1 MPPRL
6 LHYSDVENA
15 YDDPSRIGRLAG
27 LVRSLRADDTL
38 VLGTGDNTAPGV
50 LSMVSTG
57 RQALDFF
64 GAVAPDA
71 DTFGNH
77 DFDYGPDAITE
88 IVRESPQTWVS
99 ANVEWADDGPEGAE
113 SAGERFGH
121 EAGVVPSTVVAVD
134 GSTVGLTGVTE
145 PKTGSMCPGAT
156 GLTFTDPV
164 AAVRRE
170 TARLRER
177 EVDAVV
183 VLSHLGSGDDEL
195 ARETDVNV
203 ILGGHVHSSRSDRV
217 ADTLLTR
224 PGANARG
231 LLEIDLELAPSTDAV
246 TVHEVG
252 DGPLD
257 ESVADAM
264 RTRRSAAGL
273 DAVVGHVD
281 DPITRDRAVK
291 HTGECRIG
299 NFIADAYR
307 WAADADVGLQNSGGI
322 REGPPLAGEVTVAD
336 LVSVVPFDEPVTVA
350 ELTGRE
356 LRQLCREADGEHVQA
371 VADRWHA
378 HVSSGLTIERNG
390 SGVEAVRLD
399 GAPLS
404 DDVTYTLATTDY
416 LFHTDHEFPV
426 LDEHHRVERLSTQY
440 EVLATYA
447 REQGIDPAVEDRIRH
462 VSE

>member
-15 YDDPSRIGRLAG
+15 YDDPGRIGRLAG
-27 LVRSLRADDTL
+27 LVGSLRDDDTL

-50 LSMVSTG
+50 LSMVSEG

-64 GAVAPDA
+64 AAVAPDA

-99 ANVEWADDGPEGAE
+99 ANVEWAD
-113 SAGERFGH
+113 GERSGQRFGS
-121 EAGVVPSTVVAVD
+121 EAGVVPSTVVDVD
-134 GSTVGLTGVTE
+134 EVTVGLTGVTE

-156 GLTFTDPV
+156 GLAFTDPV

-170 TARLRER
+170 VGRLRDR
-177 EVDAVV
+177 GVDAVI
-183 VLSHLGSGDDEL
+183 VLSHLGSGDDGL
-195 ARETDVNV
+195 ARGTDVDV
-203 ILGGHVHSSRSDRV
+203 ILGGHVHSRRIDRV

-231 LLEIDLELAPSTDAV
+231 LLEIDLDGAPSTDAV
-246 TVHEVG
+246 TVHEVA

-257 ESVADAM
+257 ETVADAM
-264 RTRRSAAGL
+264 ETRRSEAGL
-273 DAVVGHVD
+273 DEVVGHVD
-281 DPITRDRAVK
+281 EPITRDRAVK

-322 REGPPLAGEVTVAD
+322 REGSPLAGEVTVAD

-350 ELTGRE
+350 ELSGRE

-390 SGVEAVRLD
+390 SGVEAVHLD
-399 GAPLS
+399 GTPVSA
-404 DDVTYTLATTDY
+404 DGTYTVATTDY

-426 LDEHHRVERLSTQY
+426 LSDHHRVERLSTQY
-440 EVLATYA
+440 EVLAAYA
-447 REQGIDPAVEDRIRH
+447 RERGIDPAVEGRIRH
-462 VSE
+462 VDE

>member
-15 YDDPSRIGRLAG
+15 YDEPDRIGRLAG
-27 LVRSLRADDTL
+27 LVRSLRDDDAL
-38 VLGTGDNTAPGV
+38 VLGTGDDTAPGV
-50 LSMVSTG
+50 LSMVYEG

-77 DFDYGPDAITE
+77 DFDYGPDAITD

-99 ANVEWADDGPEGAE
+99 ANVEWGSSAADHD
-113 SAGERFGH
+113 AGDRFAA
-121 EAGVVPSTVVAVD
+121 EAGVVPSTVAEID
-134 GSTVGLTGVTE
+134 GTTVGLTAVTE

-156 GLTFTDPV
+156 GLEFTDPV

-170 TARLRER
+170 SARLRDR
-177 EVDAVV
+177 GADAVV
-183 VLSHLGSGDDEL
+183 VLSHLGSGDDDL
-195 ARETDVNV
+195 ARETDVDV
-203 ILGGHVHSSRSDRV
+203 ILGGHVHSRRLDCV

-231 LLEIDLELAPSTDAV
+231 LLEIDLANAPATDAV
-246 TVHEVG
+246 TVHEVA

-264 RTRRSAAGL
+264 ETRRAEAGL
-273 DAVVGHVD
+273 DEVVGHVD
-281 DPITRDRAVK
+281 EPITRDRAVK

-322 REGPPLAGEVTVAD
+322 REGPPLAGDVTVAD

-350 ELTGRE
+350 ELSGRE

-378 HVSSGLTIERNG
+378 HVSRGLTVRRNG
-390 SGVEAVRLD
+390 SGIEAVHLN
-399 GAPLS
+399 GTPLS
-404 DDVTYTLATTDY
+404 ADETYTVATTDY

-426 LDEHHRVERLSTQY
+426 LSDHHRVDRLSTQY
-440 EVLATYA
+440 EVLAAYA
-447 REQGIDPAVEDRIRH
+447 RERGIDPTVEGRIRH
-462 VSE
+462 VDG

>member
-15 YDDPSRIGRLAG
+15 YDDPGRIGRLAG
-27 LVRSLRADDTL
+27 LVGSLRDDDTL

-50 LSMVSTG
+50 LSMVSEG

-64 GAVAPDA
+64 AAVAPDA

-99 ANVEWADDGPEGAE
+99 ANVEWADGER
-113 SAGERFGH
+113 SGERFAH
-121 EAGVVPSTVVAVD
+121 EAGVVPSTVVDVD
-134 GSTVGLTGVTE
+134 EVTVGLTGVTE

-156 GLTFTDPV
+156 GLAFTDPV

-170 TARLRER
+170 VGRLRDR
-177 EVDAVV
+177 GVDAVI
-183 VLSHLGSGDDEL
+183 VLSHLGSGDDGL
-195 ARETDVNV
+195 ARGTDVDV
-203 ILGGHVHSSRSDRV
+203 ILGGHVHSRRIDRV

-231 LLEIDLELAPSTDAV
+231 LLEIDLDGAPSTDAV
-246 TVHEVG
+246 TVHEVA

-257 ESVADAM
+257 ETVADAM
-264 RTRRSAAGL
+264 ETRRSEAGL
-273 DAVVGHVD
+273 DEVVGHVD
-281 DPITRDRAVK
+281 EPITRDRAVK

-322 REGPPLAGEVTVAD
+322 REGSPLAGEVTVAD

-350 ELTGRE
+350 ELSGRE

-390 SGVEAVRLD
+390 SGVEAVHLN
-399 GAPLS
+399 GTPVSA
-404 DDVTYTLATTDY
+404 DDTYTVATTDY

-426 LDEHHRVERLSTQY
+426 LSDHHRVERLSTQY
-440 EVLATYA
+440 EVLAAYA
-447 REQGIDPAVEDRIRH
+447 RERGIDPAVEGRIRH
-462 VSE
+462 VDE

>member
-15 YDDPSRIGRLAG
+15 YDDPDRIGRLAG
-27 LVRSLRADDTL
+27 LVRSLRDDDTL

-50 LSMVSTG
+50 LSMVTEG

-64 GAVAPDA
+64 AAVTPDA

-99 ANVEWADDGPEGAE
+99 ANVAWADGERG
-113 SAGERFGH
+113 GERFAR
-121 EAGVVPSTVVAVD
+121 EAGVVPSTVVAAD
-134 GSTVGLTGVTE
+134 GATVGLTGVTE

-156 GLTFTDPV
+156 GLAFTDPV

-170 TARLRER
+170 SARLREQG
-177 EVDAVV
+177 VDAVV

-195 ARETDVNV
+195 ARETDVDA
-203 ILGGHVHSSRSDRV
+203 ILGGHVHSRRVECV
-217 ADTLLTR
+217 ADTLLAR

-231 LLEIDLELAPSTDAV
+231 LLEVDLDSALSVDAV
-246 TVHEVG
+246 TVH
-252 DGPLD
+252 DPADAPLH

-264 RTRRSAAGL
+264 DARRADAGL
-273 DAVVGHVD
+273 DEVVGHVD
-281 DPITRDRAVK
+281 EPITRDRAVK

-322 REGPPLAGEVTVAD
+322 REGPPLAGDVTVAD

-350 ELTGRE
+350 KLSGRE

-378 HVSSGLTIERNG
+378 HVSNGLTIRRDG
-390 SGVEAVRLD
+390 SGVEAVHLD
-399 GAPLS
+399 GVPLS
-404 DDVTYTLATTDY
+404 TDDTYTVATTDY

-426 LDEHHRVERLSTQY
+426 LDEQHRVERLSTQY
-440 EVLATYA
+440 EVLAAYA
-447 REQGIDPAVEDRIRH
+447 RERGIDPAVEGRIRQAG
-462 VSE
+462 E